1 MSTAFLR
8 NYPTDFRQFIQVKV
22 DRWFSLGSC
31 GNKWICKET
40 NRTFYCLDA
49 PRYWCCVNTWNHT
62 RSVSLIC
69 QTMHVRMRKLKYIGG
84 FITALFTYNS
94 QLRTPYML
102 EFLTRLLLVSVCLNV
117 VLKVSGLYYIFIT
130 HTTGISYR

>member
-1 MSTAFLR
+1 
-8 NYPTDFRQFIQVKV
+8 
-22 DRWFSLGSC
+22 
-31 GNKWICKET
+31 
-40 NRTFYCLDA
+40 
-49 PRYWCCVNTWNHT
+49 
-62 RSVSLIC
+62 
-69 QTMHVRMRKLKYIGG
+69 MHVRMRKLKYIGG

-94 QLRTPYML
+94 QLRTSYML